1 MSNMYVYNYQ
11 PGIFSGVMLKKY
23 PVVHMVRVYGTII
36 EEKKFPGL
44 NKITSLA
51 KRLVSFRNDENFSTV
66 PSVLEEHSLHFK
78 IRDRNSKLIEV
89 NEFIK
94 HEDELLKEEKLK
106 SLKEVENYLVL
117 EDIKKEYISKKKRA
131 ESAVLKTA
139 QVIFCTCSEAGS
151 NRIKKSIGQAEQCV
165 IDECSSCIEP
175 ETLLPMILSKKI
187 ILVGDHK
194 QLQPV
199 VLNKTAQ
206 SLGLKI
212 SMFQRLFEDVNMSH
226 YCMILTEQYRMVS
239 VTCKH
244 SRIISLCALHHTSNA
259 YNTV

>member
-1 MSNMYVYNYQ
+1 
-11 PGIFSGVMLKKY
+11 MLKKY

-94 HEDELLKEEKLK
+94 HEDELLKEEKLRT
-106 SLKEVENYLVL
+106 LKEVEDYLVL
-117 EDIKKEYISKKKRA
+117 EEIKKGYILKKKRA
-131 ESAVLKTA
+131 EVAVLKTA
-139 QVIFCTCSEAGS
+139 QIIFCTCSEAGS
-151 NRIKKSIGQAEQCV
+151 KRIKESIGQAEQCV
-165 IDECSSCIEP
+165 IDECAMCTEP

-199 VLNKTAQ
+199 VLNKTAE
-206 SLGLKI
+206 SLGLKV
-212 SMFQRLFEDVNMSH
+212 SMFQHLFEDEENTSH
-226 YCMILTEQYRMVS
+226 LFEDEKMPRYCIKLTEQYRMVS
-239 VTCKH
+239 VICKH
-244 SRIISLCALHHTSNA
+244 SRIISLCVCCIIHHMHIIQ
-259 YNTV
+259 YNI